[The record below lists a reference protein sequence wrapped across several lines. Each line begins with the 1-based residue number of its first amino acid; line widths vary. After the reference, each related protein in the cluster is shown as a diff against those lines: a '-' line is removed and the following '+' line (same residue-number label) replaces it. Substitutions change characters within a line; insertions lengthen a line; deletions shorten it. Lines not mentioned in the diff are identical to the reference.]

1 MSKILIT
8 GGSGLLGKRISQLLV
23 KEGHQVVW
31 LGRVQGEWQGIKKF
45 KWDPETSY
53 IDKEAFDGVEHII
66 HLAGAGIADKA
77 WTKSYKEELLK
88 SRVKSSAL
96 LYRCVHENRFP
107 IKSIVGA
114 SAIGYYGYSNSDK
127 VFTEED
133 KPDASFL
140 SELCVKWEN
149 SYTPF
154 SEAGIRV
161 AIIRIGIVLSKDGGF
176 YAKLAPLYKLG
187 LGSVFTKKTNY
198 LSWIH
203 IKDVSALFV
212 FCLKNKNCQ
221 GVFNAVSS
229 ESTLITDFSRQFAAS
244 LNKPLFMPVLPEFF
258 ARLIMGERSVMLTKG
273 VRVSNEKI
281 KTLGFEFE
289 FDTAQKALEDLKH

>member
-53 IDKEAFDGVEHII
+53 IEKEAFDGVEHII

-77 WTKSYKEELLK
+77 WTKSYKEELLN

-203 IKDVSALFV
+203 IRDLSALFD

-229 ESTLITDFSRQFAAS
+229 ESTLITDFSRQFASS

-281 KTLGFEFE
+281 KMLGFEFE
-289 FDTAQKALEDLKH
+289 FDTVEKALEDLKH

>member
-53 IDKEAFDGVEHII
+53 IEKEAFDGVEHII

-203 IKDVSALFV
+203 IRDLSALFD

>member
-1 MSKILIT
+1 MSKILIS
-8 GGSGLLGKRISQLLV
+8 GGSGLVGKSISQLLL
-23 KEGHQVVW
+23 KQGHQVVW

-53 IDKEAFDGVEHII
+53 IEKEAFEGVEHII
-66 HLAGAGIADKA
+66 HLAGAGIADKV
-77 WTKSYKEELLK
+77 WTKSYKEELLS
-88 SRVKSSAL
+88 SRIKSSAL
-96 LYRCVHENRFP
+96 LYRCVKENKFP
-107 IKSIVGA
+107 IKTIIGA

-133 KPDASFL
+133 KPDTSFL
-140 SELCVKWEN
+140 SELSVKWEN

-161 AIIRIGIVLSKDGGF
+161 AIVRIGIVLSKDGGF

-281 KTLGFEFE
+281 KALGFEFE
-289 FDTAQKALEDLKH
+289 FDTVEKALEDIKR